1 MLNAPLTPLTVS
13 STAVALGL
21 SKPTV
26 FRLLRE
32 GRLGFIQVSPR
43 RIVIPQ
49 SEIDRYLAENFV
61 RAQGQALV
69 GSSHTRSRAGG
80 RA

>member
-1 MLNAPLTPLTVS
+1 MLNAPLTVP
-13 STAVALGL
+13 STAVALGV

-43 RIVIPQ
+43 RIVIPR
-49 SEIDRYLAENFV
+49 SEVDRYLMENFV
-61 RAQGQALV
+61 PAV
-69 GSSHTRSRAGG
+69 TRKAGG
-80 RA
+80 RV